1 MHRQPV
7 PRAAPALTAIPAC
20 HAAGDVERLGQPIR
34 VTTVP
39 SAASLSSP
47 APTAF
52 LGSDNTTGT
61 TAPLVWCGLA
71 KTRCANAAGR
81 ICLIQVRAPAPWE
94 KAAGQL

>member
-1 MHRQPV
+1 MHRQQLL
-7 PRAAPALTAIPAC
+7 PRAAPALIAIPAC
-20 HAAGDVERLGQPIR
+20 HAAGDVERVGQPIR

-52 LGSDNTTGT
+52 LGSGNTTGI

-71 KTRCANAAGR
+71 KTRCANTADR
-81 ICLIQVRAPAPWE
+81 ICLIQVRALAP
-94 KAAGQL
+94 